1 MVTDPKLPPL
11 DTISNWIRD
20 TRNELD
26 ITLSELGEAARISPS
41 QLSRLENSEG
51 NPSYEAIYR
60 VYTEL
65 KEQQGE
71 ATVESILTS
80 KKERHNDIQF
90 EYVEPDDTCADAA
103 TRMDKYSI
111 SQLPVIENERAVG
124 SVTDKTLIELEEE
137 LESVLIQDVAD
148 PSFPEVAVTND
159 QGTVRNLLRTNQAVL
174 LTESPDTD
182 ITPIIGSY
190 VGLVTAADFR

>member
-80 KKERHNDIQF
+80 KKESHDDIQF
-90 EYVEPDDTCADAA
+90 EYVEPDDTCADVA

-124 SVTDKTLIELEEE
+124 SVTDKTLIELEED

-159 QGTVRNLLRTNQAVL
+159 QETVRNLLRTNQAVL

-182 ITPIIGSY
+182 ITPIIGPY